1 MRSPS
6 HYLSNSLQIHIMH
19 HVFHPSLSS
28 RWQFCLFFLEIK
40 TIIELHHLRQRVILS
55 ALVSKTFS
63 RKLFFFVTITI
74 ISSPGDS
81 DPRIFKLDVILL
93 QYLLNKNYYNSLLIY
108 FLSLLYFI
116 FSYLP
121 MFPKILTYYYTSCYP
136 SQLSKIVSIC
146 S

>member
-19 HVFHPSLSS
+19 LIFHPSLTS
-28 RWQFCLFFLEIK
+28 RWWFCLFFLEIK
-40 TIIELHHLRQRVILS
+40 TIIELQHLRQRVILS
-55 ALVSKTFS
+55 ALISKTFS
-63 RKLFFFVTITI
+63 RKLFFVTITI

-93 QYLLNKNYYNSLLIY
+93 QYLLNKNYTSLLIY

-116 FSYLP
+116 FPYLP
-121 MFPKILTYYYTSCYP
+121 MFTKILTYYY
-136 SQLSKIVSIC
+136 IC
-146 S
+146 FKSP

>member
-40 TIIELHHLRQRVILS
+40 TIIEFHHLRQRV
-55 ALVSKTFS
+55 FS
-63 RKLFFFVTITI
+63 QLWFLKPFQGSCFFVTITI

-121 MFPKILTYYYTSCYP
+121 MFPKILTYYYTSCYL

-146 S
+146 F